1 MKCWVKKVTEFCYYF
16 YSAVLSGRHAGEN
29 MVGSSRAYNH
39 QSMFWSDLGPEI
51 GKIFIVHLLSQFAL
65 LTFVL

>member
-1 MKCWVKKVTEFCYYF
+1 MRELVLNLFLL

-29 MVGSSRAYNH
+29 MVGASRAYNH

-51 GKIFIVHLLSQFAL
+51 GKVFIMRLLSQFVL
-65 LTFVL
+65 LTFVF